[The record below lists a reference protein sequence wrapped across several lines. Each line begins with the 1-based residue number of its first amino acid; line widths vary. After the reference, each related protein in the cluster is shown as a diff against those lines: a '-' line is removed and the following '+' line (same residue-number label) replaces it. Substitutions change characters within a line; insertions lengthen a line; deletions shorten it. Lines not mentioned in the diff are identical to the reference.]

1 MGEQHE
7 CLVSALLE
15 RMPLD
20 AAVSLL
26 HDTLRGLQTIEQ
38 QRKQRSQP
46 PPSPPPSPG
55 GSSARISPS
64 KIRTNPLLEPTGA
77 SIAIE
82 VAESSCHAWE
92 PPVQPP
98 PPSVTPSAAP
108 SAAAAAPPP
117 PTQPARA
124 SEAPAANPRR
134 QPSVQ
139 QEEGEEEEV
148 VVDDE
153 DESSDSGVEGEEGG
167 AAAPPLPPQPAPRQS
182 TQPDPPPTTAPPAA
196 EHRAAPVAP
205 AYGSGERQRPKTA
218 PARTAA
224 HSALATIR
232 MQKDLAKKQRREE
245 RDKSERAR
253 QNELERVKA
262 MTMHD
267 MLESVAIGGS
277 GRKKKLLFLTG
288 EQADQIVQSST
299 SIDAMLRAFEVGA
312 PRHASS
318 HPPPPLTFS
327 PAIHLPTL
335 STSLLHP
342 PPFAT

>member
-1 MGEQHE
+1 M
-7 CLVSALLE
+7 
-15 RMPLD
+15 
-20 AAVSLL
+20 
-26 HDTLRGLQTIEQ
+26 
-38 QRKQRSQP
+38 
-46 PPSPPPSPG
+46 
-55 GSSARISPS
+55 
-64 KIRTNPLLEPTGA
+64 
-77 SIAIE
+77 
-82 VAESSCHAWE
+82 
-92 PPVQPP
+92 
-98 PPSVTPSAAP
+98 
-108 SAAAAAPPP
+108 
-117 PTQPARA
+117 
-124 SEAPAANPRR
+124 
-134 QPSVQ
+134 
-139 QEEGEEEEV
+139 
-148 VVDDE
+148 DDE
-153 DESSDSGVEGEEGG
+153 DGSSDSGVEGEEGG

-342 PPFAT
+342 LPSLSPPPQPLPPPSGGHPSARHQPARVRRIWRLDTSAHQGGMERPQREVGTRGKGQR